1 MAKRIRS
8 AKGEM
13 VDFDILTI
21 KQQIAAGK
29 SKAVVEP
36 VVEVKRQEN
45 FIDKRN
51 KRRIAKVVNK
61 QPDDVTE
68 TEPTT
73 E

>member
-36 VVEVKRQEN
+36 IVEVKRQEN